1 MIKKT
6 PFKFILTAILGFCLA
21 YNATAAEIFGSY
33 SKGCIKDAVAFPKE
47 SSYHQSLLSHNGRNY
62 AHPDMVKYLNDLIA
76 KVKQAGLPPI
86 LIGDISLKAGGDLGP
101 NSDHASHNIGLD
113 VDIPFVFAE
122 PRKTPKELKNLKY
135 IYLVNKNTLTKDF
148 TYERAELIRLAASDP
163 KVTRIFVSPL
173 IKEGLCQ
180 FYKGQDRSW
189 LSKVRPWFGHRAH
202 MHVRLACPPDSPYCV
217 NQDLPP
223 EGDGCGKELISWFM
237 PADINHPLPKVKR
250 QRLKMPAQCE
260 AILNRD

>member
-1 MIKKT
+1 MNKCHSQ
-6 PFKFILTAILGFCLA
+6 ACWQDFCL
-21 YNATAAEIFGSY
+21 G
-33 SKGCIKDAVAFPKE
+33 
-47 SSYHQSLLSHNGRNY
+47 
-62 AHPDMVKYLNDLIA
+62 
-76 KVKQAGLPPI
+76 
-86 LIGDISLKAGGDLGP
+86 
-101 NSDHASHNIGLD
+101 
-113 VDIPFVFAE
+113 
-122 PRKTPKELKNLKY
+122 
-135 IYLVNKNTLTKDF
+135 VNKNTLTKDF

>member
-1 MIKKT
+1 M
-6 PFKFILTAILGFCLA
+6 
-21 YNATAAEIFGSY
+21 
-33 SKGCIKDAVAFPKE
+33 
-47 SSYHQSLLSHNGRNY
+47 
-62 AHPDMVKYLNDLIA
+62 IA

-86 LIGDISLKAGGDLGP
+86 LIGDISLKTGGDLGP

-113 VDIPFVFAE
+113 VDIPFVFAS
-122 PRKTPKELKNLKY
+122 PRKTTAELKKLKY
-135 IYLVNKNTLTKDF
+135 VYLVNKNTLTKDF

-163 KVTRIFVSPL
+163 KVT
-173 IKEGLCQ
+173 
-180 FYKGQDRSW
+180 